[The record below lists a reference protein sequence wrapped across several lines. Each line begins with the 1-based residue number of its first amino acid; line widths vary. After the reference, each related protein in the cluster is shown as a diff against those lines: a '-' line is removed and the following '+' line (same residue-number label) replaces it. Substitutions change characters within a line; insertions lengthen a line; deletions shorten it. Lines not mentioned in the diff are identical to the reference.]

1 MRLRALGFA
10 KASVRQDVRAAQA
23 ALGRVQLV
31 ARIIAQ
37 ARATDVLDARQLAE
51 IIAQGVAVRAQDLV
65 VGVGAHARE
74 LAKDV
79 LEHVILPVQNH
90 ARKVA
95 PEIALILVLTGAITI
110 VFLAAENAW
119 AHATDALDALVR
131 KLRRTVVDGAQERA
145 NLIAVLVQD
154 VQALEVIALHK

>member
-51 IIAQGVAVRAQDLV
+51 IIAQGVAVRALDARIHVQVVVKGVQRPARLLADQTVTTNAMGALHALENVKLHALV
-65 VGVGAHARE
+65 
-74 LAKDV
+74 
-79 LEHVILPVQNH
+79 
-90 ARKVA
+90 
-95 PEIALILVLTGAITI
+95 
-110 VFLAAENAW
+110 
-119 AHATDALDALVR
+119 ATDAMDAQAHKRQKIVA
-131 KLRRTVVDGAQERA
+131 DG
-145 NLIAVLVQD
+145 VLAHVS
-154 VQALEVIALHK
+154 QAAEHVPGVLE